1 MILHDLDW
9 QTPSDLP
16 SAPERPS
23 HVLCSGGSLDR
34 RALPEARALRGP
46 GLPPYTDETPSPSAC
61 IRDFPI
67 HPCRQ
72 PSLPPVGI
80 RRSGID
86 ELLSR
91 AVSRI
96 KPHFE
101 GHGRVARALLKFEN
115 GFIGSFRA
123 SVWNG
128 HGRCQDL
135 GLIRIP
141 NLDDVPVGRAIGQ
154 SEDVRSRRQNLPGDF
169 HRIAEGND
177 GFSVPLIR
185 SSARGECGP
194 KQNSDQ
200 HSAQRKYSYSQILH
214 ATTLLV
220 GLAGRAAKAR

>member
-23 HVLCSGGSLDR
+23 HVLCSGGSLDPCPSLLRPARSGGSLDR
-34 RALPEARALRGP
+34 RALREARALRGP

-101 GHGRVARALLKFEN
+101 GHGRIARALLKFEN
-115 GFIGSFRA
+115 GFIGSF
-123 SVWNG
+123 
-128 HGRCQDL
+128 
-135 GLIRIP
+135 
-141 NLDDVPVGRAIGQ
+141 
-154 SEDVRSRRQNLPGDF
+154 
-169 HRIAEGND
+169 
-177 GFSVPLIR
+177 
-185 SSARGECGP
+185 
-194 KQNSDQ
+194 
-200 HSAQRKYSYSQILH
+200 
-214 ATTLLV
+214 
-220 GLAGRAAKAR
+220 